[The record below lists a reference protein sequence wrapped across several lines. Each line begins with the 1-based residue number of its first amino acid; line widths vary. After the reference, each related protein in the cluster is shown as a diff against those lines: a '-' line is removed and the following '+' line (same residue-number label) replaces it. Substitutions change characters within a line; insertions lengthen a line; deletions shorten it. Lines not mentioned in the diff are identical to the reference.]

1 MCFSFSF
8 CPSYVCLNDD
18 DQAGDIQTTVGSV
31 TPLTFERFRIC
42 ELFAELL
49 HCSNMALLNRPS
61 IHDQLYDSKGR
72 LQGGLS
78 ALEDLAQVIQLNGSP
93 EFDEGGV
100 ETTEDEDEVD
110 DGDSGMMM
118 AMSDIDSLPIAGMGG
133 GGGSGGG
140 STATAERYRSQGVG
154 SDDREGETGSIGS
167 SDMTGSPGSSED
179 DEDDGD
185 DKDEDDDDIGKMVEI
200 AVGDDD
206 EQQPKAGGGGKG
218 LRIDTTPATISK
230 RQHQQQQSQLLVES
244 PSSIPDEVKSEA
256 EGTAATSPQREEEIP
271 RPANPDVD
279 VQMAA
284 LSSSAA
290 EYDENVLTPQISRAS
305 RRSTSRR
312 SSRRTTLPEPL
323 PDLSQTPGS
332 QLKQR
337 LLDLEILST
346 LLVCHFCSV
355 ILPTVTIGS
364 KMGRL

>member
-1 MCFSFSF
+1 MFFL
-8 CPSYVCLNDD
+8 YLTRLVVDD
-18 DQAGDIQTTVGSV
+18 GQGGDIQTTVGSV

-49 HCSNMALLNRPS
+49 HCSNMALLNRAA
-61 IHDQLYDSKGR
+61 IHDGLYDSKGR

-93 EFDEGGV
+93 EFDERGV
-100 ETTEDEDEVD
+100 ETTEDEDEED

-118 AMSDIDSLPIAGMGG
+118 AMSDIDPLPITGMGG
-133 GGGSGGG
+133 GGSSGG
-140 STATAERYRSQGVG
+140 SAAPAEKYRSQGVG
-154 SDDREGETGSIGS
+154 SDDREGETASIGS

-179 DEDDGD
+179 DEDD
-185 DKDEDDDDIGKMVEI
+185 EDVGKMVEI

-206 EQQPKAGGGGKG
+206 EQQPKAGGGSKG

-230 RQHQQQQSQLLVES
+230 RQHQQHSQQSPPLVES
-244 PSSIPDEVKSEA
+244 PTSITADEEA
-256 EGTAATSPQREEEIP
+256 EDTTNVTSPQREEEVP

-279 VQMAA
+279 VQMAV

-290 EYDENVLTPQISRAS
+290 EYDENALTPQLSRAS

-312 SSRRTTLPEPL
+312 SSRRATLPEAP

-346 LLVCHFCSV
+346 LLVCPTHFY
-355 ILPTVTIGS
+355 LLYIG
-364 KMGRL
+364 